1 LSNQLQISKQ
11 TAHLGDHFKEMVD
24 LLALYGKASMNLLYC
39 RKSIFSIVYGHASCS
54 QISPVSEPANLET
67 TELKLN
73 GLTIEDNVDY
83 LGIETTF
90 LNPATWP
97 SQPDVCAL

>member
-1 LSNQLQISKQ
+1 
-11 TAHLGDHFKEMVD
+11 
-24 LLALYGKASMNLLYC
+24 
-39 RKSIFSIVYGHASCS
+39 
-54 QISPVSEPANLET
+54 VSEPANLET